1 MIDIFYTLVCALF
14 FTIIIAFGYFCVCMP
29 NLRKQAITQN
39 KTLDLKFAVADVV
52 WFVIVALAF
61 LSLAIW
67 VLSDVT
73 TLSFFNLPMLILS
86 VVFLSALYRIKG
98 A

>member
-14 FTIIIAFGYFCVCMP
+14 FTIIIAFGYFCVSMP
-29 NLRKQAITQN
+29 NLQKQAITQN

>member
-29 NLRKQAITQN
+29 NLQKQAIIQN
-39 KTLDLKFAVADVV
+39 KTLDLKFATAYVV

-67 VLSDVT
+67 FLSDVT

-86 VVFLSALYRIKG
+86 SVFLGALYRIKG